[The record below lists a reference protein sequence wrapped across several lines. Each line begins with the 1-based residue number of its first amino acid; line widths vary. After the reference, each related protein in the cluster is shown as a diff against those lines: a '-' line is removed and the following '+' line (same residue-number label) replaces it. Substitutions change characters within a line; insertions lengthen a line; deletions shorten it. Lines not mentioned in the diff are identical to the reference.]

1 MRKILL
7 VLDSFIDDKIIISNE
22 KIYTICKT
30 YYDFKSELENP
41 KSYVIYTYN
50 LFSINIKKCKEQG
63 LDLYVLFCD
72 GSEERIESSSI
83 TGSVLNSY
91 IKKND
96 EIRKDVLTSSVE
108 SYDRNN
114 LKYICKLNTILKSSY
129 ELTDS
134 IKDNYTKL
142 TPSNEYELVKLV
154 ISKNPAIGN
163 IIVLEDK
170 KTGSIIRNGKELDN
184 IRKELIRSKIT
195 DKDSEY
201 IYHTSNGFIVSK
213 ENKTFVI
220 KSKQYGN
227 TYYIF

>member
-1 MRKILL
+1 MRKISL
-7 VLDSFIDDKIIISNE
+7 VLDSFVDDKIIISNE

-41 KSYVIYTYN
+41 KSYEIYTYN
-50 LFSINIKKCKEQG
+50 LFSLNIKKCKEQG
-63 LDLYVLFCD
+63 IDLYVLFCD
-72 GSEERIESSSI
+72 GSEEKIEASSI

-91 IKKND
+91 INKND

-184 IRKELIRSKIT
+184 IRKKLIRSKIT